1 MISYF
6 RGESMSNVGKLIKEK
21 RTVAKLS
28 QKNLGKACG
37 ISDSEIMKIENGT
50 RKTPNWV
57 NLCKIAKVLGM
68 HPFDIL
74 LAAGY
79 ISENDFNPNN
89 RLHNLEKLD
98 DDDCKYL
105 QLLIDFMISRKET
118 DEISKGGL

>member
-21 RTVAKLS
+21 RTAAKLS

-50 RKTPNWV
+50 RKTPNWE

-79 ISENDFNPNN
+79 ISENDFNPNK
-89 RLHNLEKLD
+89 RLHNL
-98 DDDCKYL
+98 
-105 QLLIDFMISRKET
+105 
-118 DEISKGGL
+118 